1 MTRLRPISRDE
12 REVLVR
18 QPWLD
23 VAEPPRPRPIVDVL
37 DQLEELV
44 LLLRRGALS
53 RDEFNRQKRK
63 VLAR

>member
-1 MTRLRPISRDE
+1 
-12 REVLVR
+12 VLVR

-23 VAEPPRPRPIVDVL
+23 LAEPPRPRPIVDVL